1 MQIWLSVKAVMGP
14 GPLMERLCFVD
25 RISVPRTE
33 TDLGLRLVGRI
44 SEPNTDGAK
53 KNRIR
58 AATHHLVLKVLIGT
72 YLLSGT

>member
-1 MQIWLSVKAVMGP
+1 MQIWLSDEAVMGP

-44 SEPNTDGAK
+44 STPKADVAK
-53 KNRIR
+53 KNRIS
-58 AATHHLVLKVLIGT
+58 AVTDSFVLKALIWT